1 MKNNGLI
8 DFHSHILPGMDDGS
22 RNVQEALEMLR
33 KSAAYGVDTV
43 VATPHFYARRES
55 PVQFLARRE
64 QALTALREAVDP
76 DLPAIVPAAEVA
88 FFSGISHEAAI
99 DQLCIGSSNYLLL
112 EMPFERWSRSVLRE
126 VLNLMQSH
134 HITPILAHIERYL
147 KLQKGTDRLEE
158 LLSYGAL
165 VQMNAEYVSG
175 LFTSGK
181 ALRMIH
187 CGDVHLLGSDC
198 HNMQDRKPNLDT
210 ACRIISRK
218 LGDNVLADMT
228 ALGRQI
234 LNQA

>member
-1 MKNNGLI
+1 
-8 DFHSHILPGMDDGS
+8 
-22 RNVQEALEMLR
+22 MLR

-43 VATPHFYARRES
+43 AATPHFYAHREI
-55 PVQFLARRE
+55 PAQFLARRE
-64 QALTALREAVDP
+64 QSLTALKEAMEP
-76 DLPAIVPAAEVA
+76 DLPTIVPAAEVA
-88 FFSGISHEAAI
+88 FFSGMSHEPMM

-112 EMPFERWSRSVLRE
+112 EMPFERWNRPILRE

-134 HITPILAHIERYL
+134 CITPILAHIERYL

-158 LLSYGAL
+158 LLSYGVL

-175 LFTSGK
+175 FLTGGK
-181 ALRMIH
+181 ALRMIQR
-187 CGDVHLLGSDC
+187 GDVHLLGSDC
-198 HNMQDRKPNLDT
+198 HNTKDRIPNLDT

-218 LGDNVLADMT
+218 LGDDVLADIT